1 MTTTAQTRL
10 SAPQSRGAG
19 GSGDPGKASRLS
31 AVKRRD
37 ALTGYAFIAP
47 TIIGFVV
54 FVLGPLVAA
63 FYLSLTKYSILT
75 APKFVGFDN
84 YVRMFKD
91 QRLATTYGNTILYV
105 GAAVVLIN
113 GFALLFA
120 ILINQRLPRG
130 LTYIFRSAYFFPYL
144 VALVY
149 VSIIWQALFQKDT
162 GILNYYIAGLGGEKI
177 DWLNSAEFSKASVI
191 IVDTWRNVGFSMLIF
206 VAALQEVPKDMV
218 EAARMDGAN
227 EWQIFRRIIVPMISQ
242 ATFFN
247 ITITIIGAFQI
258 YESIIVL
265 TRGGPGDA
273 SRSVVMYIAEVAFN
287 KFDMGYASAIA
298 VTLFLIIM
306 LVTLLQFRLRKSWV
320 NNE

>member
-19 GSGDPGKASRLS
+19 GPGDPGKASRLS
-31 AVKRRD
+31 EVKRRD

-63 FYLSLTKYSILT
+63 FYLSLTKYNILT

-120 ILINQRLPRG
+120 ILINQRMPKG

-162 GILNYYIAGLGGEKI
+162 GILNYYVAGLGGDKI

>member
-1 MTTTAQTRL
+1 VTLTAPRTQLPPAPPSGRGGRAGRLTATR
-10 SAPQSRGAG
+10 
-19 GSGDPGKASRLS
+19 
-31 AVKRRD
+31 RRE
-37 ALTGYAFIAP
+37 ALTGYLFTAP
-47 TIIGFVV
+47 TIIGFLV

-63 FYLSLTKYSILT
+63 VYLSLTKYNILT

-84 YVRMFKD
+84 YARMFRD
-91 QRLATTYGNTILYV
+91 ERLATTYGNTVLYV

-120 ILINQRLPRG
+120 VLINQRLPRA
-130 LTYIFRSAYFFPYL
+130 LTYVFRSAYFFPYL

-162 GILNYYIAGLGGEKI
+162 GILNYYITALGGERI
-177 DWLNSAEFSKASVI
+177 DWLNSSEFSRVSVI
-191 IVDTWRNVGFSMLIF
+191 VVDTWRNVGFAMLIF
-206 VAALQEVPKDMV
+206 VAALQEVPRDMV
-218 EAARMDGAN
+218 EAARTDGAN
-227 EWQIFRRIIVPMISQ
+227 EWQVFRRIILPMISQ

>member
-1 MTTTAQTRL
+1 MTLTVPPTQLPPAPAVGRRGRPGRISTA
-10 SAPQSRGAG
+10 
-19 GSGDPGKASRLS
+19 
-31 AVKRRD
+31 RRQE
-37 ALTGYAFIAP
+37 ALTGYAFTAP
-47 TIIGFVV
+47 TIVGFLV

-63 FYLSLTKYSILT
+63 IYLSLTKYNILT
-75 APKFVGFDN
+75 PPKFIGIDN
-84 YVRMFKD
+84 YVRMFRD
-91 QRLATTYGNTILYV
+91 ERLAQTYGNTVLYV

-113 GFALLFA
+113 GFGLLFA
-120 ILINQRLPRG
+120 VLINQRLPKA
-130 LTYIFRSAYFFPYL
+130 LTYVFRSAYFFPYL

-162 GILNYYIAGLGGEKI
+162 GILNYYLTALGGEKI
-177 DWLNSAEFSKASVI
+177 DWLNSSEFAKVSVI
-191 IVDTWRNVGFSMLIF
+191 IVDTWRNAGFAMLIF

-227 EWQIFRRIIVPMISQ
+227 EWQIFCRIVMPMISQ

-247 ITITIIGAFQI
+247 ITMTIIGAFQI

-306 LVTLLQFRLRKSWV
+306 LVTLAQFRLRKSWV

>member
-1 MTTTAQTRL
+1 VTTTTKTNLSPAALEARRGRPDRL
-10 SAPQSRGAG
+10 SS
-19 GSGDPGKASRLS
+19 
-31 AVKRRD
+31 VKRRD
-37 ALTGYAFIAP
+37 ALTGYAFTAP
-47 TIIGFVV
+47 TIIGFLI
-54 FVLGPLVAA
+54 FVLGPLIAA
-63 FYLSLTKYSILT
+63 IYLSLTKYNILT

-84 YVRMFKD
+84 YARMFRD
-91 QRLATTYGNTILYV
+91 ERLATTYGNTVLYV

-120 ILINQRLPRG
+120 VLINQKLPKAM
-130 LTYIFRSAYFFPYL
+130 TYFFRSAYFFPYL

-162 GILNYYIAGLGGEKI
+162 GILNYYIAGLGGERI
-177 DWLNSAEFSKASVI
+177 DWLNSSEFSKVSVV
-191 IVDTWRNVGFSMLIF
+191 IVDTWRNLGFAMLIY
-206 VAALQEVPKDMV
+206 VAALQEVPKEMV
-218 EAARMDGAN
+218 EAARVDGAN
-227 EWQIFRRIIVPMISQ
+227 EWQVFRRIVLPMISQ

-258 YESIIVL
+258 YESVIVL

-298 VTLFLIIM
+298 VTLFIIIM
-306 LVTLLQFRLRKSWV
+306 LVTLAQFRLRKSWV